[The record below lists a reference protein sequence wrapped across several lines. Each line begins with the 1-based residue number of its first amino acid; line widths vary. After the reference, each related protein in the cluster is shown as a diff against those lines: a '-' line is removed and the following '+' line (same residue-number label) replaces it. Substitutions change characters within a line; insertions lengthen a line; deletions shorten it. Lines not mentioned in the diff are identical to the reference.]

1 MDSQESDR
9 QRFRRLMAES
19 SGSTPRPIP
28 PHPPLVSGGWYHGMS
43 VEEVLGPGR
52 VPLEEPVD
60 RSVGAALALTM
71 MFGPVGLFYVSMVGG
86 LACTALTIV
95 AVLLYGPAPLLIAWP
110 ISMVCSGIIAG
121 AMRKE
126 YRQ

>member
-1 MDSQESDR
+1 
-9 QRFRRLMAES
+9 
-19 SGSTPRPIP
+19 
-28 PHPPLVSGGWYHGMS
+28 
-43 VEEVLGPGR
+43 
-52 VPLEEPVD
+52 
-60 RSVGAALALTM
+60 
-71 MFGPVGLFYVSMVGG
+71 MVGG